1 MVITMWFPHVS
12 SWWFPHGD
20 FAETFAPFF
29 WKSPCWNWELS
40 RSPLPTCGGCTCQ
53 GRFIEF
59 CKQTVDEWSEKLQ
72 TVDSVLQAQC
82 HSATV
87 ATVDT
92 WQTVGKSVNTERWQD
107 KEIRIEKVDED
118 FGNMSLD
125 ESGWTWWTSGIPRN
139 SAQSNGTSSFSHSN
153 CHFSSWNYLIGM
165 GLDQNCPKSEPFLAE
180 ASNQKSSST
189 WSWRCGRSSR
199 PTGVVW
205 STLEAARGTFCYIS
219 GSCNDFNHL

>member
-1 MVITMWFPHVS
+1 MPWSDQERAKQHHILSIFFPFSFHFFLISVFQILETHVSPGAGTFGVRFSGDVVHDLAGGKMRKQKVFYQLFYQLWSSYGQVMVITMWFPHVS

-82 HSATV
+82 HSCHSCHSWHLTNCRE
-87 ATVDT
+87 
-92 WQTVGKSVNTERWQD
+92 VGKHR
-107 KEIRIEKVDED
+107 K
-118 FGNMSLD
+118 M
-125 ESGWTWWTSGIPRN
+125 
-139 SAQSNGTSSFSHSN
+139 
-153 CHFSSWNYLIGM
+153 
-165 GLDQNCPKSEPFLAE
+165 
-180 ASNQKSSST
+180 
-189 WSWRCGRSSR
+189 
-199 PTGVVW
+199 
-205 STLEAARGTFCYIS
+205 AR
-219 GSCNDFNHL
+219 